1 MSSRVSFVLAV
12 IILLGATF
20 LRVEDLTTLPVG
32 YTDEEVNSI
41 RITEAAREGNIEV
54 FYNLGNQGREG
65 IYHVVLALV
74 TTLTGK
80 GTFGYRIFSV
90 WMGLITLATVYAIGR
105 RIFGEIAGLG
115 SMAVLTVMFMP
126 IVFSR
131 QISPMILLPAVSAA
145 VLLLITMTMPVY
157 RRRWQRGDNTII
169 AAALGFFLGLGIY
182 IHPSGLFILVVSL
195 LFIIYMLRS
204 RRSMSRRR
212 LSYIGFSLLI
222 LIIMSVPY
230 IISTIRRPGL
240 GGIDR
245 LGGTQVSDILADLVN
260 SLVGLVGIGDAN
272 VWVNFPNRPLLD
284 PISAMLLFI
293 GIGIAIWGHKQPRY
307 ALMLIG
313 TAILSPIYLFSPNAP
328 NFANLA
334 TLIPF
339 IGLYI
344 GLALQLIISYLPN
357 LTTQRLAG
365 VVVLG
370 LVVAHGAWTYRDFFT
385 NWEQTPQIQTG
396 YLSRIGRLAAYV
408 DRGGDTPM
416 VICGFQVGQSPSAP
430 QLSDSQLLNLH
441 LNRID
446 RTPLRYVDCNMGFVM
461 TNGGARQEVIIPNT
475 SIFETADAEIKVWLY
490 QLQPLDAPNLPLD
503 GVFVF
508 DAEQILADR
517 LGQLVGEAGPPVSYA
532 PNGDMPQS
540 DPVHTPISFGGNLT
554 LLGYL
559 LDENTGGVY
568 LPSQTVRVVTY
579 WRTQGTVPPDLRLFT
594 HILIDPGAR
603 PPANTDVLNLQ
614 ARFLQDRDVFVQAT
628 NVILPD
634 NFPPGEYIL
643 SIGGYQDTSGIRL
656 DVLENGVPRS
666 TSLFLGKIMV
676 VTE

>member
-1 MSSRVSFVLAV
+1 LSSRVSFVLAV

-20 LRVEDLTTLPVG
+20 LRTEDLTTLPVG

-90 WMGLITLATVYAIGR
+90 WMGLITLASVYAIGR

-115 SMAVLTVMFMP
+115 SMAVLAVMFMP

-131 QISPMILLPAVSAA
+131 QISPMALLPAVSAA

-182 IHPSGLFILVVSL
+182 IHPAGLFILVVSL

-222 LIIMSVPY
+222 LIIMSIPY

-260 SLVGLVGIGDAN
+260 SLVGLVGVGDAN

-284 PISAMLLFI
+284 PISTMLLFI
-293 GIGIAIWGHKQPRY
+293 GIGIAIWGRKQPRY

-365 VVVLG
+365 VAVLG
-370 LVVAHGAWTYRDFFT
+370 LIVAHGTWTYTDFFD
-385 NWEQTPQIQTG
+385 NWEQTPQVQTG
-396 YLSRIGRLAAYV
+396 YLSRIGRLAAHV

-430 QLSDSQLLNLH
+430 TLSDSQLLNLH
-441 LNRID
+441 LNRVD

-490 QLQPLDAPNLPLD
+490 QLQPLDALNLPLD

-508 DAEQILADR
+508 DAEQVLADR

-559 LDENTGGVY
+559 LDANTGGVY

-634 NFPPGEYIL
+634 NFPAGEYIL

>member
-20 LRVEDLTTLPVG
+20 LRTEDLTTLPVG

-90 WMGLITLATVYAIGR
+90 WMGLITLASVYAIGR

-115 SMAVLTVMFMP
+115 SMAVLAVMFMP

-131 QISPMILLPAVSAA
+131 QISPMALLPAVSAA

-182 IHPSGLFILVVSL
+182 IHPAGLFILVVSL

-222 LIIMSVPY
+222 LIIMSIPY

-260 SLVGLVGIGDAN
+260 SLVGLVGVGDAN

-284 PISAMLLFI
+284 PISTMLLFI
-293 GIGIAIWGHKQPRY
+293 GIGIAIWGRKQPRY

-365 VVVLG
+365 VAVLG
-370 LVVAHGAWTYRDFFT
+370 LIVAHGTWTYTDFFD
-385 NWEQTPQIQTG
+385 NWEQTPQVQTG
-396 YLSRIGRLAAYV
+396 YLSRIGRLAAHV

-430 QLSDSQLLNLH
+430 TLSDSQLLNLH
-441 LNRID
+441 LNRVD

-490 QLQPLDAPNLPLD
+490 QLQPLDALNLPLD

-508 DAEQILADR
+508 DAEQVLADR

-559 LDENTGGVY
+559 LDANTGGVY

-634 NFPPGEYIL
+634 NFPAGEYIL

>member
-1 MSSRVSFVLAV
+1 MSKRVSFVLAI

-20 LRVEDLTTLPVG
+20 LRVEDLTTLPIG
-32 YTDEEVNSI
+32 YTDDEINSI
-41 RITEAAREGNIEV
+41 RITEAARNGNIEV
-54 FYNLGNQGREG
+54 FYNLGNEGREG
-65 IYHVVLALV
+65 IYHVVLALT
-74 TTLTGK
+74 TTLTGS
-80 GTFGYRIFSV
+80 GTLGYRILSV

-115 SMAVLTVMFMP
+115 AMAFLAVMFMP

-131 QISPMILLPAVSAA
+131 QISPIMLLPAVSSA
-145 VLLLITMTMPVY
+145 VLLLLSMTMPVY

-182 IHPSGLFILVVSL
+182 IHPAGLFILVMSL
-195 LFIIYMLRS
+195 LFIAYMLRS

-245 LGGTQVSDILADLVN
+245 LGGTEIGDIFADLVN
-260 SLVGLVGIGDAN
+260 SLLGLVGVGDAN
-272 VWVNFPNRPLLD
+272 IWVNLPNRPLLD
-284 PISAMLLFI
+284 PISAMLMFI
-293 GIGIAIWGHKQPRY
+293 GIGIAVWGHRQPRY
-307 ALMLIG
+307 ALLLIA
-313 TAILSPIYLFSPNAP
+313 TAILSPIYLFSSNSP
-328 NFANLA
+328 NFTNLA
-334 TLIPF
+334 TFIPV
-339 IGLYI
+339 IGLYV
-344 GLALQLIISYLPN
+344 GLGMQIIIQYIPRLD
-357 LTTQRLAG
+357 LQRLAG
-365 VVVLG
+365 IALFG
-370 LVVAHGAWTYRDFFT
+370 LLVAHGAWTYQDFFT
-385 NWEQTPQIQTG
+385 TWKQTLQTQNAYSTRLG
-396 YLSRIGRLAAYV
+396 LLAAHI

-430 QLSDSQLLNLH
+430 TLSDSQRLNLH
-441 LNRID
+441 LNRSD
-446 RTPLRYVDCNMGFVM
+446 RTPLRYVDCNMAFVM
-461 TNGGARQEVIIPNT
+461 MNGGARQEVIIPNT
-475 SIFETADAEIKVWLY
+475 TIFETADAEIKTWLY
-490 QLQPLDAPNLPLD
+490 QLKPIEDPNLPLD
-503 GVFVF
+503 GVFSF

-559 LDENTGGVY
+559 LDANTGGIY
-568 LPSQTVRVVTY
+568 TASQTVRVVTY

-594 HILIDPGAR
+594 HVLIDPGAR
-603 PPANTDVLNLQ
+603 PPANTDLLNLQ
-614 ARFLQDRDVFVQAT
+614 AVYLRDRDVFVQAT

-634 NFPPGEYIL
+634 NFPAGDYIL

-656 DVLENGVPRS
+656 DVLENGIPRS
-666 TSLFLGKIMV
+666 TSLFLGKITV

>member
-20 LRVEDLTTLPVG
+20 LRTEDLTTLPVG

-90 WMGLITLATVYAIGR
+90 WMGLITLASVYAIGR

-115 SMAVLTVMFMP
+115 SMAVLAVMFMP

-131 QISPMILLPAVSAA
+131 QISPMALLPAVSAA

-182 IHPSGLFILVVSL
+182 IHPAGLFILVVSL

-222 LIIMSVPY
+222 LIIMSIPY

-260 SLVGLVGIGDAN
+260 SLVGLVGVGDAN

-293 GIGIAIWGHKQPRY
+293 GIGIAIWGRKQPRY

-365 VVVLG
+365 VAVLG
-370 LVVAHGAWTYRDFFT
+370 LIVAHGTWTYTDFFD
-385 NWEQTPQIQTG
+385 NWEQTPQVQTG
-396 YLSRIGRLAAYV
+396 YLSRIGRLAAHV

-430 QLSDSQLLNLH
+430 TLSDSQLLNLH
-441 LNRID
+441 LNRVD

-490 QLQPLDAPNLPLD
+490 QLQPLDALNLPLD

-508 DAEQILADR
+508 DAEQVLADR

-559 LDENTGGVY
+559 LDANTGGVY

-634 NFPPGEYIL
+634 NFPAGEYIL